1 MDREE
6 ESIFFEEV
14 SADEEMFS
22 EDNSAIFS
30 EGNDDCET
38 ESTSENEDEI
48 RPFPAKRPRRILS
61 TSSSDSFAG
70 EASQR
75 AAYQNDADIWTTDKR
90 DPPQFEFR
98 GNPGLKIPNDVKS
111 PGDFFDRIFFE

>member
-1 MDREE
+1 MC
-6 ESIFFEEV
+6 
-14 SADEEMFS
+14 
-22 EDNSAIFS
+22 
-30 EGNDDCET
+30 DDCET

-48 RPFPAKRPRRILS
+48 KPFPAKRPRRILS
-61 TSSSDSFAG
+61 TSSSDSFDG
-70 EASQR
+70 EASQS

-111 PGDFFDRIFFE
+111 PGDFFDLLLTESFLDKIVQETNRYADQQIAKFPVLRFSRL